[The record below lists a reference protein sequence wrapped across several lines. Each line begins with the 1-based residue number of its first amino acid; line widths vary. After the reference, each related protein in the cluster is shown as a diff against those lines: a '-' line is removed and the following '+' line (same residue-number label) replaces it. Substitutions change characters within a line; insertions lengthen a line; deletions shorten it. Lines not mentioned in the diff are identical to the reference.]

1 MSRWQ
6 FHSASLL
13 ISIGE
18 SKHNKNSLDN
28 RNYAPMIIFWDS
40 QCQEKLWVHDL
51 YSNYL
56 VIFTEIIELKLPSS
70 ILQTQCVTYL
80 VILGVEMLR
89 KPGWAIYSM
98 FLSKISARTFCL
110 AILFLLLL
118 VFFCARTVGY
128 AAENFVRSI
137 RSNSHSHLSLLL
149 KIDIFSLDFVN
160 SGSLF
165 QCFTTRLEKN
175 WRLGSVL
182 L

>member
-1 MSRWQ
+1 MCIVGVLVERSRPIYGINN
-6 FHSASLL
+6 LL
-13 ISIGE
+13 ILNDLFNEITLLI
-18 SKHNKNSLDN
+18 NSLQICVICLADEISDVWN
-28 RNYAPMIIFWDS
+28 VRRGEELVLANSLQDS
-40 QCQEKLWVHDL
+40 PPKGCLL
-51 YSNYL
+51 
-56 VIFTEIIELKLPSS
+56 
-70 ILQTQCVTYL
+70 TYL

-98 FLSKISARTFCL
+98 FLSKFSARTFCL

-175 WRLGSVL
+175 
-182 L
+182 